1 MNTEKLRIMRE
12 LFDHILELHKIG
24 IVATQEKVEEE
35 MKEYL
40 EATTIEEKRK
50 ELADYSI
57 ATISALVNQHV
68 YNAKD
73 CLIALEEAIANVVM
87 YAYPNEEGKHKII
100 LNAVFENG
108 ELVFTLID
116 SGVPFDPTKAPEAD
130 ITLSAQDRPI
140 GGLGIFLIRKIMNEI
155 SYQRVN
161 NENHLIMKKRISE

>member
-1 MNTEKLRIMRE
+1 MEKSIEIINKLDEMDNIAAFIE
-12 LFDHILELHKIG
+12 DVGESIG
-24 IVATQEKVEEE
+24 
-35 MKEYL
+35 M
-40 EATTIEEKRK
+40 
-50 ELADYSI
+50 SP
-57 ATISALVNQHV
+57 SLVMSLN
-68 YNAKD
+68 
-73 CLIALEEAIANVVM
+73 LALEEAIANVVM

-116 SGVPFDPTKAPEAD
+116 SGVPFDPTKAPKAD

>member
-1 MNTEKLRIMRE
+1 MEKSIEIINKLDEMDNIAAFIE
-12 LFDHILELHKIG
+12 DVGESIG
-24 IVATQEKVEEE
+24 
-35 MKEYL
+35 M
-40 EATTIEEKRK
+40 
-50 ELADYSI
+50 SP
-57 ATISALVNQHV
+57 SLVMSLN
-68 YNAKD
+68 
-73 CLIALEEAIANVVM
+73 LALEEAIANVVM
-87 YAYPNEEGKHKII
+87 YAYPNEEGKHKNI

>member
-1 MNTEKLRIMRE
+1 MEKSIEIINKLDEMDNIAAFIE
-12 LFDHILELHKIG
+12 DVGESIG
-24 IVATQEKVEEE
+24 
-35 MKEYL
+35 M
-40 EATTIEEKRK
+40 
-50 ELADYSI
+50 SP
-57 ATISALVNQHV
+57 SLVMSLN
-68 YNAKD
+68 
-73 CLIALEEAIANVVM
+73 LALEEAIANVVM